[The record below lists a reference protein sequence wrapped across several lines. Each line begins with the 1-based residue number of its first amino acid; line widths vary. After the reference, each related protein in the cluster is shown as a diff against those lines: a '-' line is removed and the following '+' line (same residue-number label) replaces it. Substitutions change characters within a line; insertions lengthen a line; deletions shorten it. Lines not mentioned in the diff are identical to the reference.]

1 MIVRCGIVL
10 VPVVILVGCSPAPA
24 PAPKAVPVARVHKH
38 AEADHHDHDDHD
50 HAHDHGHDD
59 GDAHDHD
66 HGDMAHR
73 PHDTLGEA
81 LAELKKV
88 CSAARAELTAKNLEK
103 ADGHVHMVGHLL
115 DDMHRLLEAA
125 KLPEKPQ
132 AEAKKALDVVFE
144 SFDALD
150 SALHSSDEK
159 VRSAIDYLE
168 HEPKINAAIE
178 SLERIVKGEGSE
190 AGHAHDA
197 DE

>member
-10 VPVVILVGCSPAPA
+10 LSIATLIGCSPAPA
-24 PAPKAVPVARVHKH
+24 PAPKAVPVARVHTH
-38 AEADHHDHDDHD
+38 ADADHHDHDHS
-50 HAHDHGHDD
+50 HDHGHDD
-59 GDAHDHD
+59 GDDHD
-66 HGDMAHR
+66 HGDMAHL

-115 DDMHRLLEAA
+115 DDMHRLLEDA
-125 KLPEKPQ
+125 KLPEEPQ
-132 AEAKKALDVVFE
+132 AAAKKALDDVFE

-159 VRSAIDYLE
+159 VRSAIEYLE

-178 SLERIVKGEGSE
+178 SLERIVTVHGSE
-190 AGHAHDA
+190 AGHAHEA